1 MVQEE
6 HSLRLVGRAELTI
19 TGVTEVSRFEEDGVL
34 LQTDMGE
41 LTVQGEQLQLKELS
55 LEGGRVAVSGSIS
68 ATPMAADRPGRQ
80 PMMMPRATPPAMA
93 RMLAKERALIKP

>member
-1 MVQEE
+1 MVQEDD
-6 HSLRLVGRAELTI
+6 SLGVVGRAELAI
-19 TGVTEVSRFEEDGVL
+19 TGVTEVSRFEEEGVL

-68 ATPMAADRPGRQ
+68 ALVYGRQ
-80 PMMMPRATPPAMA
+80 QSGGWLHR
-93 RMLAKERALIKP
+93 LFG

>member
-19 TGVTEVSRFEEDGVL
+19 TGVTEASRFEEDGVL

-68 ATPMAADRPGRQ
+68 ALVYGRQ
-80 PMMMPRATPPAMA
+80 QSGGWLHR
-93 RMLAKERALIKP
+93 LFG

>member
-55 LEGGRVAVSGSIS
+55 LDGGRVAVSGSIS
-68 ATPMAADRPGRQ
+68 ALVYGRQ
-80 PMMMPRATPPAMA
+80 QSGGWLHR
-93 RMLAKERALIKP
+93 LFG

>member
-34 LQTDMGE
+34 LQTDMGD

-68 ATPMAADRPGRQ
+68 ALVYGRQ
-80 PMMMPRATPPAMA
+80 QSGGWLHR
-93 RMLAKERALIKP
+93 LFG

>member
-55 LEGGRVAVSGSIS
+55 LDGGRVAVSGSIS
-68 ATPMAADRPGRQ
+68 ALVYGRQ
-80 PMMMPRATPPAMA
+80 QPGGWRH
-93 RMLAKERALIKP
+93 RLCG

>member
-6 HSLRLVGRAELTI
+6 HSLRLVGRAELTV

-55 LEGGRVAVSGSIS
+55 LDGGRVAVSGSIS
-68 ATPMAADRPGRQ
+68 ALIYGRQ
-80 PMMMPRATPPAMA
+80 QSGGWLHR
-93 RMLAKERALIKP
+93 LLG

>member
-19 TGVTEVSRFEEDGVL
+19 TGVTEVSRFEDAGVL

-41 LTVQGEQLQLKELS
+41 MTVQGEQLQLKELS
-55 LEGGRVAVSGSIS
+55 LDGGRVAVSGSIS
-68 ATPMAADRPGRQ
+68 ALIYGRQ
-80 PMMMPRATPPAMA
+80 QSGGWLHR
-93 RMLAKERALIKP
+93 LLG

>member
-68 ATPMAADRPGRQ
+68 ALVYGRQ
-80 PMMMPRATPPAMA
+80 QSGGWLHT
-93 RMLAKERALIKP
+93 LFG

>member
-41 LTVQGEQLQLKELS
+41 LTVQEI
-55 LEGGRVAVSGSIS
+55 GRASC
-68 ATPMAADRPGRQ
+68 R
-80 PMMMPRATPPAMA
+80 
-93 RMLAKERALIKP
+93 ERV

>member
-1 MVQEE
+1 MW
-6 HSLRLVGRAELTI
+6 RAELTI

-55 LEGGRVAVSGSIS
+55 LDGGRVAVSGSIS
-68 ATPMAADRPGRQ
+68 ALVYGRQ
-80 PMMMPRATPPAMA
+80 QSGGWLHR
-93 RMLAKERALIKP
+93 LLG

>member
-68 ATPMAADRPGRQ
+68 ALVYGRQ
-80 PMMMPRATPPAMA
+80 QSGG
-93 RMLAKERALIKP
+93 

>member
-1 MVQEE
+1 MVLEE

-55 LEGGRVAVSGSIS
+55 LDGGRVAVSGSIS
-68 ATPMAADRPGRQ
+68 ALIYGRQ
-80 PMMMPRATPPAMA
+80 QSGGWLHR
-93 RMLAKERALIKP
+93 LLG

>member
-6 HSLRLVGRAELTI
+6 HSLRLVGRTELTI

-68 ATPMAADRPGRQ
+68 ALVYGRQ
-80 PMMMPRATPPAMA
+80 QSGGWLHR
-93 RMLAKERALIKP
+93 LFG

>member
-6 HSLRLVGRAELTI
+6 HSLRLVGLAELTI

-68 ATPMAADRPGRQ
+68 ALVYGRQ
-80 PMMMPRATPPAMA
+80 QSGGWLHR
-93 RMLAKERALIKP
+93 LLG

>member
-19 TGVTEVSRFEEDGVL
+19 TGVTEVSLFEEDGVL

-68 ATPMAADRPGRQ
+68 ALVYGRQ
-80 PMMMPRATPPAMA
+80 QSGGWLHR
-93 RMLAKERALIKP
+93 LFG

>member
-19 TGVTEVSRFEEDGVL
+19 TGVTEVYRFEEDGVL

-55 LEGGRVAVSGSIS
+55 LDGGRVAVSGSIS
-68 ATPMAADRPGRQ
+68 ALIYGRQ
-80 PMMMPRATPPAMA
+80 QSGGWLHR
-93 RMLAKERALIKP
+93 LLG

>member
-68 ATPMAADRPGRQ
+68 ALIYGRQ
-80 PMMMPRATPPAMA
+80 QSGGWLHR
-93 RMLAKERALIKP
+93 LFG

>member
-55 LEGGRVAVSGSIS
+55 LEGGRVAVSGCIS
-68 ATPMAADRPGRQ
+68 ALVYGTQQSVSWLHRLFG
-80 PMMMPRATPPAMA
+80 
-93 RMLAKERALIKP
+93 

>member
-6 HSLRLVGRAELTI
+6 HSHRLVGRAELTI

-55 LEGGRVAVSGSIS
+55 LDGGRVAVSGSIS
-68 ATPMAADRPGRQ
+68 ALIYGRQ
-80 PMMMPRATPPAMA
+80 QSGGWLHR
-93 RMLAKERALIKP
+93 LLG

>member
-34 LQTDMGE
+34 LPTDMGE

-55 LEGGRVAVSGSIS
+55 LDGGRVAVSGSIS
-68 ATPMAADRPGRQ
+68 ALVYGRQ
-80 PMMMPRATPPAMA
+80 QSGSWLHR
-93 RMLAKERALIKP
+93 LFG

>member
-6 HSLRLVGRAELTI
+6 HSLRLVGRAELAI
-19 TGVTEVSRFEEDGVL
+19 TGVTEVSRVEEDGVL

-55 LEGGRVAVSGSIS
+55 LDGGRVAVSGSIS
-68 ATPMAADRPGRQ
+68 ALIYGRQ
-80 PMMMPRATPPAMA
+80 QSGGWLHR
-93 RMLAKERALIKP
+93 LLG

>member
-6 HSLRLVGRAELTI
+6 HSLRLIGRAERTI

-68 ATPMAADRPGRQ
+68 ALVYGRQ
-80 PMMMPRATPPAMA
+80 QSGGWLHR
-93 RMLAKERALIKP
+93 LFG

>member
-6 HSLRLVGRAELTI
+6 HSLRLVGRAQLTI

-55 LEGGRVAVSGSIS
+55 LDGGRVAVSGSIS
-68 ATPMAADRPGRQ
+68 ALIYGRQ
-80 PMMMPRATPPAMA
+80 QSGGWLHR
-93 RMLAKERALIKP
+93 LLG

>member
-55 LEGGRVAVSGSIS
+55 LDGGRVAVSGSIS
-68 ATPMAADRPGRQ
+68 ALIYGRQ
-80 PMMMPRATPPAMA
+80 QSGGWLHR
-93 RMLAKERALIKP
+93 LFG

>member
-19 TGVTEVSRFEEDGVL
+19 TGVTEESRFEEDGVL

-68 ATPMAADRPGRQ
+68 ALVYGRQ
-80 PMMMPRATPPAMA
+80 QSGGWLHR
-93 RMLAKERALIKP
+93 LFG

>member
-19 TGVTEVSRFEEDGVL
+19 TGVTEVSRFEEGGVL

-55 LEGGRVAVSGSIS
+55 LDGGRVAVSGSIS
-68 ATPMAADRPGRQ
+68 ALIYGRQ
-80 PMMMPRATPPAMA
+80 QSGGWLHR
-93 RMLAKERALIKP
+93 LLG

>member
-41 LTVQGEQLQLKELS
+41 LTFQGEQLQLKELS

-68 ATPMAADRPGRQ
+68 ALVYGRQ
-80 PMMMPRATPPAMA
+80 QSGGWLHR
-93 RMLAKERALIKP
+93 LFG

>member
-6 HSLRLVGRAELTI
+6 HSLRLVGRVELTI

-55 LEGGRVAVSGSIS
+55 LDGGRVAVSGSIS
-68 ATPMAADRPGRQ
+68 ALIYGRQ
-80 PMMMPRATPPAMA
+80 QSGGWLHR
-93 RMLAKERALIKP
+93 LLG

>member
-68 ATPMAADRPGRQ
+68 ALVYGRQ
-80 PMMMPRATPPAMA
+80 QSGSWFHR
-93 RMLAKERALIKP
+93 LLG

>member
-19 TGVTEVSRFEEDGVL
+19 TGVTEAPRFEEDGVL

-68 ATPMAADRPGRQ
+68 ALVYGRQ
-80 PMMMPRATPPAMA
+80 QSGGWLHR
-93 RMLAKERALIKP
+93 LFG

>member
-34 LQTDMGE
+34 LQTDLGE

-68 ATPMAADRPGRQ
+68 ALVYGRQ
-80 PMMMPRATPPAMA
+80 QSGGWLHR
-93 RMLAKERALIKP
+93 LFG

>member
-55 LEGGRVAVSGSIS
+55 LDGGQVAVSGSIS
-68 ATPMAADRPGRQ
+68 ALIYGRQ
-80 PMMMPRATPPAMA
+80 QSGGWLHR
-93 RMLAKERALIKP
+93 LLG

>member
-6 HSLRLVGRAELTI
+6 HSLRLIGRAELTI

-55 LEGGRVAVSGSIS
+55 LEGGRLAVSGSIS
-68 ATPMAADRPGRQ
+68 ALVYGRQ
-80 PMMMPRATPPAMA
+80 QSGGWLHR
-93 RMLAKERALIKP
+93 LLG

>member
-55 LEGGRVAVSGSIS
+55 LDGGRVAVSGSIS
-68 ATPMAADRPGRQ
+68 ALIYGRPQSGGWLHR
-80 PMMMPRATPPAMA
+80 
-93 RMLAKERALIKP
+93 LLG

>member
-6 HSLRLVGRAELTI
+6 HSLHLNGRESLTV

-68 ATPMAADRPGRQ
+68 ALVYGRQ
-80 PMMMPRATPPAMA
+80 QSGGWLHR
-93 RMLAKERALIKP
+93 LFG